1 MEVKD
6 LIDKE
11 LVVTHLNWQ
20 TKDDMFNE
28 LSDVLFK
35 GDYISSKED
44 FIKDIYKREA
54 DGQTGIGNFTAI
66 PHSKSQ
72 FVNKVGVAI
81 GINQSEIPWES
92 LDDNGAKVVI
102 LFAVGNDTEG
112 AKEHLKLLSLFA
124 RKLGNDEV
132 VEKLIQSK
140 TVEDVINSFA

>member
-11 LVVTHLNWQ
+11 LVVTHLNCQ

-54 DGQTGIGNFTAI
+54 DGQTGIGNFIAI